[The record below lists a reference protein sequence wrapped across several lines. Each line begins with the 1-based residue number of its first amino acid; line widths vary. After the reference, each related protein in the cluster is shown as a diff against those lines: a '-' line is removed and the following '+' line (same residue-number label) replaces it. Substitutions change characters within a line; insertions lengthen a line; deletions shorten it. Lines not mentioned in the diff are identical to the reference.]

1 MSSKKISRMQPEAKR
16 VRLDLNNAVFQRH
29 LFNLTKDEQRSV
41 LTTLSKISAMT
52 WEQVYQDAGLKWEQ
66 IASRIGDQGKRL
78 YSLRMGK
85 GFRAVGFREGE
96 WLRFQSLHPDHDSA
110 YDR

>member
-1 MSSKKISRMQPEAKR
+1 MSSKKVLRMRPEAER

-29 LFNLTKDEQRSV
+29 LFSLTKDEQRSV

-52 WEQVYQDAGLKWEQ
+52 WEQVYRDAGLKWEQ
-66 IASRIGDQGKRL
+66 IASRTGDRGERL

-85 GFRAVGFREGE
+85 GFRAVGFLEGE